1 MPEALTKTFYIKT
14 MGCQMN
20 VYDSDYLAQRLMAMG
35 MSPVDR
41 PAKADLVLINTCTVR
56 AKPEHKAATFIGRIS
71 QLKKHK
77 PHLILGVIGCLAQH
91 KGAELLKRF
100 PAIDFAAGPREIEK
114 IAELVQSGALGKRK
128 ILATSLDQPP
138 PSLGIYNGYYKGKVT
153 GFITIMQGCN
163 NFCSYCIVPYVRGRE
178 VSRPPQDVIE
188 EAKALIDQGIRDI
201 TLLGQNVNSYRWEE
215 GGEIWTFP
223 MLLKKVAGL
232 PGLWRLRFT
241 TSHPKDLSQ
250 ELIDCFG
257 ELDNLC
263 PHIHL
268 PFQAGSDEVLKRM
281 NRGYTRKQ
289 YMDLIQ
295 KLRLVRPEIAITSDV
310 MVGFPGETRQDFEMT
325 LDLIKLIEFDG
336 LFSFKYSD
344 RRGTL
349 AARFEDKVPEQEKSE
364 RLQLLQAIQK
374 DITIKKNK
382 SLEGKEVEVLIEGPS
397 ARGKQLSGRTGT
409 NKIVNFNC
417 DSSMIGRLV
426 NVYIK
431 AAYANSLIGEL
442 REPLIESQ

>member
-1 MPEALTKTFYIKT
+1 
-14 MGCQMN
+14 
-20 VYDSDYLAQRLMAMG
+20 
-35 MSPVDR
+35 
-41 PAKADLVLINTCTVR
+41 
-56 AKPEHKAATFIGRIS
+56 
-71 QLKKHK
+71 
-77 PHLILGVIGCLAQH
+77 
-91 KGAELLKRF
+91 
-100 PAIDFAAGPREIEK
+100 
-114 IAELVQSGALGKRK
+114 
-128 ILATSLDQPP
+128 
-138 PSLGIYNGYYKGKVT
+138 
-153 GFITIMQGCN
+153 
-163 NFCSYCIVPYVRGRE
+163 
-178 VSRPPQDVIE
+178 
-188 EAKALIDQGIRDI
+188 
-201 TLLGQNVNSYRWEE
+201 
-215 GGEIWTFP
+215 
-223 MLLKKVAGL
+223 
-232 PGLWRLRFT
+232 
-241 TSHPKDLSQ
+241 
-250 ELIDCFG
+250 
-257 ELDNLC
+257 
-263 PHIHL
+263 
-268 PFQAGSDEVLKRM
+268 
-281 NRGYTRKQ
+281 
-289 YMDLIQ
+289 MDLIQ

-431 AAYANSLIGEL
+431 VAYASSLIGEL